1 MPTEFHWI
9 RPEWLLALPLVALLA
24 LLLARR
30 QLAPGRWQRVVDP
43 ALQPYVLSRTAARTS
58 SSRWWLFL
66 LCGVLA
72 SVVLA
77 GPSWNRLEQP
87 VFRTEE
93 AIVIALDLSRSMDAA
108 DLAPSRLTRARLKIL
123 ELLERRKSGQTALV
137 VYSANAFTVTPLTTD
152 ADTVASLVNSLSTDI
167 MPSRGSFPAAAID
180 KGRELLQQAGVGY
193 GKVLLIADGGASPQA
208 ERAARELRDAGYALS
223 ILGAG
228 TEDGAPIPRP
238 DGGFV
243 TDRSGRIA
251 IPRLETAPLED
262 LAAAGGGRY
271 TTMTT
276 DESDIDALLS
286 DAGGEAKS
294 AADEA
299 LATDQWR
306 DEGPWLLL
314 LLVPLASLAFR
325 RGWVLSVALLA
336 VMPLSGPAEASVW
349 QDLWKNRNQQAREK
363 LADGDAAEA
372 AALFENPA
380 WRAVAQYR
388 AGDYDGSAAG
398 FRERAGE
405 SPAVAEADGFYNLG
419 NALARSGELEAAID
433 AYEQALEIDP
443 RSEDA
448 AWNRDQVKEFLKQ
461 QENAQSGEKGN
472 QESPSESGGE
482 SEQAEG
488 DSQSDQQGEEGAS
501 GDPGDESE
509 ESSARG
515 EDEMSQEDLDALQQE
530 LERAAQEAKEQQG
543 EPQEAVSEAEM
554 LAQRRAQEQTQAMEQ
569 WLRRIPN
576 DPGGLLRRKF
586 RYQYQR
592 QGMDQDG
599 NDLWPDDEIEPW

>member
-9 RPEWLLALPLVALLA
+9 RPEWLLALPLVAVLA
-24 LLLARR
+24 LLMARR
-30 QLAPGRWQRVVDP
+30 QLAPGSWQRVIDP
-43 ALQPYVLSRTAARTS
+43 ALAPYVLQRSAARAS
-58 SSRWWLFL
+58 AFRWWLLL

-72 SVVLA
+72 TIALA

-87 VFRTEE
+87 VFRTDQ
-93 AIVIALDLSRSMDAA
+93 ATVIALDLSRSMDAA

-123 ELLERRKSGQTALV
+123 ELLERRRSGQTALV

-152 ADTVASLVNSLSTDI
+152 ADTVASLVNSLRTDI
-167 MPSRGSFPAAAID
+167 MPSLGSYPAAAID

-193 GKVLLIADGGASPQA
+193 GKVLLITDGGTSQQA
-208 ERAARELRDAGYALS
+208 ERAARDLRNAGYTLS
-223 ILGAG
+223 VLGAG

-243 TDRSGRIA
+243 TDRTGRIA
-251 IPRLETAPLED
+251 IPKLETAALRE
-262 LAAAGGGRY
+262 LAAAGGGSY
-271 TTMTT
+271 TAMTA
-276 DESDIDALLS
+276 DNRDIERLLS
-286 DAGGEAKS
+286 DAAAGSS
-294 AADEA
+294 AADES

-306 DEGPWLLL
+306 EEGPWLLL

-325 RGWVLSVALLA
+325 RGFMLSVAVLC
-336 VMPLSGPAEASVW
+336 VMPLSGPAEASAW
-349 QDLWKNRNQQAREK
+349 DDLWKNRNQQAQEK
-363 LADGDAAEA
+363 LAEGDAAAA
-372 AALFENPA
+372 AALFEDPT

-388 AGDYDGSAAG
+388 AGDYGGSAQG
-398 FRERAGE
+398 FRQRTDIEDAP
-405 SPAVAEADGFYNLG
+405 SAADSLYNLG
-419 NALARSGELEAAID
+419 NALARSGELKAAID
-433 AYEQALEIDP
+433 AYEQVLEIDP
-443 RSEDA
+443 QSEDA
-448 AWNRDQVKEFLKQ
+448 AWNRDRVKEFLKQ
-461 QENAQSGEKGN
+461 QEQAQSGEKGN

-482 SEQAEG
+482 SGQAEG

-501 GDPGDESE
+501 GDPDSESE

-530 LERAAQEAKEQQG
+530 LDRAAQEALEQQG
-543 EPQEAVSEAEM
+543 EQQEAMSEAEM

-599 NDLWPDDEIEPW
+599 NNLWPDDEIEPW